1 MSIGAEGLALIKRSE
16 GLRLKAYPDPAS
28 GGDPWTIGYGTTEG
42 VYPGL
47 VIDEAEAERR
57 LLKAVAEFKA
67 MVVAGCPGISNEN
80 QLAALVSFA
89 FNLGPG
95 ARGVKDGFMT
105 LRNGNVPTIRRLY
118 NAGNWRAASDEFP
131 KWANPPLPGLV
142 VRRARERNLFL
153 GRDWRAIPDGNEPNA
168 LSIAR
173 AHNAVPA

>member
-1 MSIGAEGLALIKRSE
+1 MEISAEGLALIKRSE

-47 VIDEAEAERR
+47 VIDEADAERR
-57 LLKAVAEFKA
+57 LMKAVAEFVV
-67 MVVAGCPGISNEN
+67 MVDAGCPGIFDPNHH
-80 QLAALVSFA
+80 AAFVSFA
-89 FNLGPG
+89 FNMGPG
-95 ARGVKDGFMT
+95 AKDVKDGFMT
-105 LRNGNVPTIRRLY
+105 LRNGNVPSIRRLY
-118 NAGNWRAASDEFP
+118 NAGNWRAAADEFP

-142 VRRARERNLFL
+142 IRRARERNLFL

-168 LSIAR
+168 LAVAR